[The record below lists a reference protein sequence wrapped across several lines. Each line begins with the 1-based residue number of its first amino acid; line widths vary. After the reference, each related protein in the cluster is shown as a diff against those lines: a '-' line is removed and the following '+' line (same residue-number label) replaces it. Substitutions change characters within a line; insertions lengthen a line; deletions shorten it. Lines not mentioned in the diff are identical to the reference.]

1 MMRLRGWKIRCGNLR
16 EAGNE
21 YSFIITAISEFY
33 FRCQKIKHP
42 QLNIMCNVRHF
53 LLWVDKTDV
62 WKLRDRC
69 CSLPHNVWT
78 KNFLINEDIFSIFE
92 VLTVEE
98 VWCLALTM
106 KYPSTLTEAL
116 FWRGFV
122 IFVSHIYSYLH
133 IYVAFYMLYH
143 INKLTGF

>member
-1 MMRLRGWKIRCGNLR
+1 MRLRGWKIRCGNLR

-53 LLWVDKTDV
+53 LFLSKTDV

-106 KYPSTLTEAL
+106 KYPSTLTEGEVL
-116 FWRGFV
+116 WFSSV
-122 IFVSHIYSYLH
+122 ILIRIY
-133 IYVAFYMLYH
+133 IFMWPF
-143 INKLTGF
+143 TCFTT

>member
-53 LLWVDKTDV
+53 LFRVKQMFENSEIDAV
-62 WKLRDRC
+62 AY
-69 CSLPHNVWT
+69 
-78 KNFLINEDIFSIFE
+78 LIMSGLKIFS
-92 VLTVEE
+92 
-98 VWCLALTM
+98 
-106 KYPSTLTEAL
+106 
-116 FWRGFV
+116 
-122 IFVSHIYSYLH
+122 
-133 IYVAFYMLYH
+133 
-143 INKLTGF
+143 